1 MKEVNEM
8 NKIKIRNKFKDKLI
22 ENKVSFL
29 SKLQIINL

>member
-1 MKEVNEM
+1 MKEVNKM

>member
-1 MKEVNEM
+1 MNKI

-29 SKLQIINL
+29 SKLHIINL